1 MIKLCYIAGPYRAD
15 CALKTSRNVS
25 RAEQMGKRLALQRP
39 GWFPVIP
46 HKNTELWDFDGG
58 LRNIQPEYYL
68 SGTLEVMRRCDA
80 VLVLP
85 DYRRSSGTIAEIAE
99 AERLDIPVYY
109 SVESVPEHG

>member
-1 MIKLCYIAGPYRAD
+1 MKLCYISGPYRAE

-25 RAEQMGKRLALQRP
+25 RAEQMGKRLTLERP
-39 GWFPVIP
+39 EWFPVIP

-58 LRNIQPEYYL
+58 LRNVQPEYYL

-85 DYRRSSGTIAEIAE
+85 DYRRSSGTLAEIAE
-99 AERLDIPVYY
+99 AERLGIPVYY
-109 SVESVPEHG
+109 SVGSIPHGD